1 MREGCNPRTIAA
13 GSVYL
18 ASREVAPKVVTQR
31 EVAEIAGMA
40 EYTIREFV
48 IWASGELGLL
58 NAGPSQ

>member
-18 ASREVAPKVVTQR
+18 ASREVEPRAVTQR
-31 EVAEIAGMA
+31 EVAEIAEMA
-40 EYTIREFV
+40 EYTVREFV